1 MRFSHA
7 LYFAFLALLL
17 FCAQV
22 QAQEFEIEE
31 NQLDSAM
38 EPPIIVSEFDTRDYR
53 LVTLENKLKVLLIS
67 DKDADKVRGDESTFL
82 RSFG

>member
-1 MRFSHA
+1 M
-7 LYFAFLALLL
+7 
-17 FCAQV
+17 QV

-31 NQLDSAM
+31 IQLDSAM

-67 DKDADKVRGDESTFL
+67 DKDADKVRGDESTVL